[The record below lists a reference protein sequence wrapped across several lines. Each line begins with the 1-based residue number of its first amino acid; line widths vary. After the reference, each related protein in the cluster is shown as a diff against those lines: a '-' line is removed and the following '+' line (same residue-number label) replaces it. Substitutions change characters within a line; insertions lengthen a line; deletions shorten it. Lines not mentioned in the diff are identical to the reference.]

1 MTPDEIDFLQQ
12 SNWIEGEVRDF
23 ALDDA
28 VKAWSF
34 VKGLDFFTI
43 KDLLKAH
50 KILMQN
56 VRPDIAGR
64 HRTVDVRV
72 GWKFMPKPAVAKKDI
87 FDWCVDMRRMKA
99 HGNDLEKGLQCKVM
113 HVAFEHIHPF
123 EDGNGRVGR
132 MFLNWQ
138 RLKFGL
144 PILII
149 KDSEKDRYYEW
160 FRE

>member
-1 MTPDEIDFLQQ
+1 MTPDEIEFLQQ
-12 SNWIEGEVRDF
+12 SNFIEGEMRDW

-50 KILMQN
+50 RLLMHN
-56 VRPDIAGR
+56 IRPDLAGK

-72 GWKFMPKPAVAKKDI
+72 GWKIMPKPAVAKKEI
-87 FDWCVDMRRMKA
+87 FDWCVDMRRMKPR
-99 HGNDLEKGLQCKVM
+99 GNDADKEFQCRVM
-113 HVAFEHIHPF
+113 HVAFEQVHPF
-123 EDGNGRVGR
+123 EDGNGRIGR

-138 RLKFGL
+138 RLKFKL

-149 KDSEKDRYYEW
+149 KEKEKEDYYKW
-160 FRE
+160 FK